1 MTTIDEATGLPA
13 LPEGMFW
20 RIDEHCVHIM
30 RRGEWSEW
38 SDTKRFG
45 GYWCDYDERKTVKSK
60 GVIFIRKEEVTEYR
74 FRELDSVHL
83 VKFGTRD
90 EYGALIEED
99 PVTPE
104 NVVERCQEVLA
115 AYNEKVE
122 REALYGDYPPKKF
135 DLESIAQEDTNEA

>member
-1 MTTIDEATGLPA
+1 MGEQMTTIDEATGLPA

-30 RRGEWSEW
+30 RRGKWSEW

-60 GVIFIRKEEVTEYR
+60 GVIFTRKEEVTEYR

-135 DLESIAQEDTNEA
+135 TTGENND

>member
-20 RIDEHCVHIM
+20 RIGEHCIRIM
-30 RRGEWSEW
+30 YEGVWTDWSKDDWLRGTFEEEPVREVETYS
-38 SDTKRFG
+38 
-45 GYWCDYDERKTVKSK
+45 
-60 GVIFIRKEEVTEYR
+60 GVLFIRKKVEKE
-74 FRELDSVHL
+74 FRRRSPYL
-83 VKFGTRD
+83 VSLKR
-90 EYGALIEED
+90 YGEFTGKYPFRTLEKPD

-135 DLESIAQEDTNEA
+135 EGV

>member
-20 RIDEHCVHIM
+20 RIGEHCIRIM
-30 RRGEWSEW
+30 SRGEWTKW
-38 SDTKRFG
+38 SDTKGFG
-45 GYWCDYDERKTVKSK
+45 CYWGDYDERKTVKCR

-74 FRELDSVHL
+74 FRELASVHGK
-83 VKFGTRD
+83 VFGNRD

-135 DLESIAQEDTNEA
+135 EGA

>member
-1 MTTIDEATGLPA
+1 
-13 LPEGMFW
+13 
-20 RIDEHCVHIM
+20 M

-38 SDTKRFG
+38 SDTREYG
-45 GYWCDYDERKTVKSK
+45 GYWSDYDERKTVKSK
-60 GVIFIRKEEVTEYR
+60 GVIFTRKREVTEYR

-83 VKFGTRD
+83 DTFGKRD
-90 EYGALIEED
+90 NYGALIEED

-135 DLESIAQEDTNEA
+135 EGA